1 MRRGLLLFYFIIIV
15 GAIFIFRLFYIQ
27 IIDDEYRIS
36 PLNNSAVRVNYDYP
50 ERGYVFDRNGV
61 LLAANQPSYDIMVI
75 PREIKDLDT
84 LELCNLI
91 KIDISEFVKKIE
103 KSKIYSPYLPSVF
116 LSQITKDEYAYIQ
129 EKMYKFKGF
138 YIQSRSQRE
147 YMVNSAANVLGY
159 ISEVNDDLIQKNPYY
174 QSGELIGAQGIEKQ
188 YEEIL
193 RGKKGMKFIQKDRF
207 NREIGSYRE
216 GTFDSLPE
224 PGSDITLTIDIALQ
238 QYGEKLMQNKRGG
251 IVAIDPKTGEIL
263 TLISMPTYN
272 PNLMV
277 GKERSKN
284 SVKLFG
290 DKFNMPMY
298 DRSLQAQYPP
308 GSPFK
313 IVNALVG
320 LQEGVITP
328 ETSFYCYHGY
338 QYGSSSK
345 AFMACHCGVV
355 NYPIKLNMAIYK
367 SCNAYFANVYKRT
380 IDKYKSPS
388 KGIDAWSAHMHSFGL
403 GDFLGYDLPIG
414 RRGHIP
420 NSEYYNKNY
429 KNGNWRSTATI
440 SNAIGQGEVLT
451 TPIQL
456 ANLTATIANKGYYY
470 TPHILK
476 KITDKP
482 FTDFNQKKVT
492 TIDTKHFEPIIDGMF
507 QVFEIGT
514 ARYSRIETI
523 QMCGKTGTAENFKRI
538 NGRKVQFEDH
548 SIFIAFA
555 PKDNPKIAIAIF
567 VENGGFGA
575 TIAAPIASL
584 MIEKYLT
591 GEVLR
596 TAMEQGMIDKSLEYQ
611 YQKQLFSLTSFE
623 KTTK

>member
-1 MRRGLLLFYFIIIV
+1 MQRGLLLFYFIITVSI
-15 GAIFIFRLFYIQ
+15 IFIIRLFYIQ
-27 IIDDEYRIS
+27 VVVEEYRIS
-36 PLNNSAVRVNYDYP
+36 PLNNAAVRVNYDYP
-50 ERGYVFDRNGV
+50 ERGYVFDRNGK

-91 KIDISEFVKKIE
+91 KIDKSEFLKKIE
-103 KSKIYSPYLPSVF
+103 KSKVYSPYLPSVF
-116 LSQITKDEYAYIQ
+116 LSQITKEEYAYIQ

-138 YIQSRSQRE
+138 YIESRSQRE

-159 ISEVNDDLIQKNPYY
+159 ISEVNDELIQKNPYY
-174 QSGELIGAQGIEKQ
+174 QSGELIGTQGIEKQ

-207 NREIGSYRE
+207 NREIGPYRD
-216 GTFDSLPE
+216 GLFDSLPE
-224 PGSDITLTIDIALQ
+224 PGNDITLTIDIDLQ
-238 QYGEKLMQNKRGG
+238 QYGEKLMQHKRGG

-263 TLISMPTYN
+263 ALISMPTYN

-290 DKFNMPMY
+290 DKFNLPMY
-298 DRSLQAQYPP
+298 DRALQAQYPP

-313 IVNALVG
+313 IVNALIG
-320 LQEGVITP
+320 LQEGIITP
-328 ETSFYCYHGY
+328 QTSFYCYHGY

-345 AFMACHCGVV
+345 AFMDCHCGVV
-355 NYPIKLNMAIYK
+355 NYPIKLEMAIYK
-367 SCNAYFANVYKRT
+367 SCNAYFANTYKRT

-388 KGIDAWSAHMHSFGL
+388 KGIDAWSKHLKSFGL

-414 RRGHIP
+414 RKGFIP
-420 NSEYYNKNY
+420 TSEYYNKNY
-429 KNGNWRSTATI
+429 RNANWRSTATI
-440 SNAIGQGEVLT
+440 SNSIGQGEVLT

-456 ANLTATIANKGYYY
+456 ANLTAAIANKGYYY

-476 KITDKP
+476 KVKNKP
-482 FTDFNQKKVT
+482 FTGFNQKKIT
-492 TIDTKHFEPIIDGMF
+492 TIDSKYFDPIIDGMF

-514 ARYSRIETI
+514 ARYSRLDSI

-555 PKDNPKIAIAIF
+555 PKENPKIAMAIF

-591 GEVLR
+591 GKVSR
-596 TAMEQGMIDKSLEYQ
+596 TWIEQSMIEKSLEYQ

-623 KTTK
+623 KATK

>member
-1 MRRGLLLFYFIIIV
+1 
-15 GAIFIFRLFYIQ
+15 
-27 IIDDEYRIS
+27 
-36 PLNNSAVRVNYDYP
+36 
-50 ERGYVFDRNGV
+50 
-61 LLAANQPSYDIMVI
+61 
-75 PREIKDLDT
+75 
-84 LELCNLI
+84 
-91 KIDISEFVKKIE
+91 
-103 KSKIYSPYLPSVF
+103 
-116 LSQITKDEYAYIQ
+116 
-129 EKMYKFKGF
+129 
-138 YIQSRSQRE
+138 
-147 YMVNSAANVLGY
+147 
-159 ISEVNDDLIQKNPYY
+159 
-174 QSGELIGAQGIEKQ
+174 QGIEKQ

-207 NREIGSYRE
+207 NREIGPYRE

-224 PGSDITLTIDIALQ
+224 PGSDITLTIDIDLQ

-263 TLISMPTYN
+263 ALISMPTYN

-277 GKERSKN
+277 GKQRSKN

-313 IVNALVG
+313 IVNALIG

-338 QYGSSSK
+338 QYGSNSK

-355 NYPIKLNMAIYK
+355 NYPIKLEMAIYK
-367 SCNAYFANVYKRT
+367 SCNSYFANTYKRT

-388 KGIDAWSAHMHSFGL
+388 KGIDAWSKHLNSFGL

-414 RRGHIP
+414 RKGHIP
-420 NSEYYNKNY
+420 TAEYYNKNY
-429 KNGNWRSTATI
+429 KNSNWRSTATI

-456 ANLTATIANKGYYY
+456 ANLTATIANKGFYY

-476 KITDKP
+476 KIKEKP
-482 FTDFNQKKVT
+482 FNGFNQKKVT
-492 TIDTKHFEPIIDGMF
+492 TIEPKYFEPIIKGMF

-514 ARYSRIETI
+514 ARYSRMETI
-523 QMCGKTGTAENFKRI
+523 QMCGKTGTSENFKRI
-538 NGRKVQFEDH
+538 NGRKVQYEDH

-555 PKDNPKIAIAIF
+555 PKDDPKIAIAIF

-591 GEVLR
+591 GQVLR
-596 TAMEQGMIDKSLEYQ
+596 TWMEQGMIDKSLEYQ

-623 KTTK
+623 KATK

>member
-1 MRRGLLLFYFIIIV
+1 MRRGLLLYYFIIIV
-15 GAIFIFRLFYIQ
+15 GAIFIIRLFYIQ

-50 ERGYVFDRNGV
+50 ERGYVYDRNGV

-91 KIDISEFVKKIE
+91 KIDKSEFIKKIE
-103 KSKIYSPYLPSVF
+103 KSKVYSPYLPSVF
-116 LSQITKDEYAYIQ
+116 LSQITKEEYAYIQ

-147 YMVNSAANVLGY
+147 YMVNSAANILGY
-159 ISEVNDDLIQKNPYY
+159 ISEVNDELIKSNPYY
-174 QSGELIGAQGIEKQ
+174 QSGELIGTQGIEKQ

-193 RGKKGMKFIQKDRF
+193 RGKKGMRFIQKDRF
-207 NREIGSYRE
+207 NREIGPYRE

-224 PGSDITLTIDIALQ
+224 PGKDITLTIDIALQ

-263 TLISMPTYN
+263 SLISTPTYN

-290 DKFNMPMY
+290 DKYNMPMY

-313 IVNALVG
+313 IVNALIG

-328 ETSFYCYHGY
+328 QTSFYCYHGY
-338 QYGSSSK
+338 QYGASAK
-345 AFMACHCGVV
+345 AFMDCHCGVI
-355 NYPIKLNMAIYK
+355 NYPIKLDMAIYK

-380 IDKYKSPS
+380 IEKYKTPS
-388 KGIDAWSAHMHSFGL
+388 LGIDAWSNHLFSFGL
-403 GDFLGYDLPIG
+403 GNFLGYDLPIG
-414 RRGHIP
+414 RRGFIP

-429 KNGNWRSTATI
+429 KNKNWRATATI
-440 SNAIGQGEVLT
+440 SNSIGQGEVLT

-456 ANLTATIANKGYYY
+456 ANLTAAIANKGYYY

-476 KITDKP
+476 KIVDKP
-482 FTDFNQKKVT
+482 ITNFNQKKVT
-492 TIDTKHFEPIIDGMF
+492 TIDPKHFEPIINGMF

-514 ARYSRIETI
+514 ARYSRLETI

-538 NGRKVQFEDH
+538 NGKRVQFEDH

-555 PKDNPKIAIAIF
+555 PKENPKIAIAIF
-567 VENGGFGA
+567 VENGGSGA
-575 TIAAPIASL
+575 AIAAPIASL

-591 GEVLR
+591 GTVLR
-596 TAMEQGMIDKSLEYQ
+596 TTIEQGMIDKSLEYQ

-623 KTTK
+623 KATK

>member
-1 MRRGLLLFYFIIIV
+1 MQRGLLLFYFIIAVSIV
-15 GAIFIFRLFYIQ
+15 FLLRLFYIQ
-27 IIDDEYRIS
+27 VINEEYRIS
-36 PLNNSAVRVNYDYP
+36 PFNNSAVRVKYEYP
-50 ERGYVFDRNGV
+50 ERGYVFDRNGK

-75 PREIKDLDT
+75 PREIKELDT
-84 LELCNLI
+84 LEFCSLLQI
-91 KIDISEFVKKIE
+91 EKADFIKKIE
-103 KSKIYSPYLPSVF
+103 KAKVYSPYLPSVF
-116 LSQITKDEYAYIQ
+116 LNQISKDEYAYIQ

-159 ISEVNDDLIQKNPYY
+159 ISEVNESLIQSNPYY
-174 QSGELIGAQGIEKQ
+174 QAGELIGTQGVEKQ

-216 GTFDSLPE
+216 GVFDSLPQA
-224 PGSDITLTIDIALQ
+224 GKDITLTLDIDLQ
-238 QYGEKLMQNKRGG
+238 QYGEQLMQNKRGG
-251 IVAIDPKTGEIL
+251 IVALDPNTGEIL
-263 TLISMPTYN
+263 TLISTPTYN

-277 GKERSKN
+277 GKHRSKN

-290 DKFNMPMY
+290 DKYNMPMY
-298 DRSLQAQYPP
+298 DRALQAQYPP

-313 IVNALVG
+313 IVNALIG
-320 LQEGVITP
+320 LQEGVITS
-328 ETSFYCYHGY
+328 ESFFYCYHGY
-338 QYGSSSK
+338 KYGSSSK
-345 AFMACHCGVV
+345 AFMACHCNVV
-355 NYPIKLNMAIYK
+355 NYPIKLEMAIYK
-367 SCNAYFANVYKRT
+367 SCNTYFANTYRRT
-380 IDKYKSPS
+380 IEKYKTPS
-388 KGIDAWSAHMHSFGL
+388 MGVDVWSNHLKSFGL
-403 GDFLGYDLPIG
+403 GEYLGYDLPIG
-414 RRGHIP
+414 RKGLIP
-420 NSEYYNKNY
+420 TSEYYNKNY
-429 KNGNWRSTATI
+429 KNGNWKSTATI

-456 ANLTATIANKGYYY
+456 ANLTATIANKGFYY

-476 KITDKP
+476 KIENKP
-482 FTDFNQKKVT
+482 FTNFNQKHIT
-492 TIDTKHFEPIIDGMF
+492 SIDSKYFEPIIDGMF

-514 ARYSRIETI
+514 ARYSRMETI

-548 SIFIAFA
+548 SIFVAFA
-555 PKDNPKIAIAIF
+555 PKDNPKIALAIF

-591 GEVLR
+591 GQISRPYLEQ
-596 TAMEQGMIDKSLEYQ
+596 AMFEKSLTYE
-611 YQKQLFSLTSFE
+611 YQKQLFSITSFE
-623 KTTK
+623 NATK

>member
-1 MRRGLLLFYFIIIV
+1 MQRGLLLFYFIITV
-15 GAIFIFRLFYIQ
+15 SLIFIIRLFYIQ
-27 IIDDEYRIS
+27 VVKEEYRIS
-36 PLNNSAVRVNYDYP
+36 PLNNAAVRVNYDYP
-50 ERGYVFDRNGV
+50 ERGYVFDRNGK

-84 LELCNLI
+84 LQLCNLI
-91 KIDISEFVKKIE
+91 KIDKEEFIKKIE

-138 YIQSRSQRE
+138 YIESRSQRE

-159 ISEVNDDLIQKNPYY
+159 ISEVNDDLIRENPYY

-207 NREIGSYRE
+207 NREIGPYRD
-216 GTFDSLPE
+216 GLFDSLPE
-224 PGSDITLTIDIALQ
+224 PGSDITLTIDIDLQ
-238 QYGEKLMQNKRGG
+238 QYGEKLMQHKRGG

-263 TLISMPTYN
+263 ALISMPTYN

-313 IVNALVG
+313 IVNALIG
-320 LQEGVITP
+320 LQEGVITT
-328 ETSFYCYHGY
+328 ETSFYCYNGY

-345 AFMACHCGVV
+345 AFMACHCGVF
-355 NYPIKLNMAIYK
+355 NYPIKLEMAIYK
-367 SCNAYFANVYKRT
+367 SCNSYFANTYKRT

-388 KGIDAWSAHMHSFGL
+388 KGIDAWSKHLNSFGL

-420 NSEYYNKNY
+420 TAEYYNKNY

-456 ANLTATIANKGYYY
+456 ANLTAAIANKGFYY

-476 KITDKP
+476 KIKNNP
-482 FTDFNQKKVT
+482 FNGFNQKKIT
-492 TIDTKHFEPIIDGMF
+492 TIDSKYFDPIIEGMF

-514 ARYSRIETI
+514 GRYSRLETI
-523 QMCGKTGTAENFKRI
+523 QMSGKTGTAENFKRI

-555 PKDNPKIAIAIF
+555 PKDDPKIAIAIF
-567 VENGGFGA
+567 VENGGFGS

-591 GEVLR
+591 GQVTR
-596 TAMEQGMIDKSLEYQ
+596 PWMEQGMIDKSLEYQ

-623 KTTK
+623 KATK